1 MISLAI
7 VLTSLAVSALF
18 LLLLPVLRAHRAL
31 PGRAGYDAAVY
42 RDQLKE
48 LERDVARGLIGEAEA
63 QSARLEIERR
73 LLAAANAAPDGTL
86 AARRSPALAL
96 LVVLLVAG
104 GATGLYWTLGAP
116 GVPDMPFALR
126 VAEHTGPGGDA
137 GAAPEVAK
145 MAAALAE
152 KLRRDP
158 NNREGWRIYART
170 LAGIGNWQ
178 GSADA
183 FRNLIALGGASAEEY
198 ADYGEMQ
205 VLAAEGAVT
214 PAAHEAFD
222 QAVKADPGNILARFY
237 LATADAQAGRGRPA
251 IDAWVKLAGETSDAD
266 MRGEIARRVA
276 ETAKLSGI
284 TAPPL
289 PPVPAANDGPGQD
302 QLAAAAGLSEAERA
316 NMINGMVAQLAAKLE
331 ANPNDVDGWLRLG
344 RSYAVLG
351 EHDKSAAAFERAATL
366 KPNDATVLLAGVEA
380 LMQGQ
385 KPDAPIPQRA
395 VDLLRRAETADPKRP
410 DTLWYLGIAEAQAGH
425 VEAAQGYWRRVL
437 DLLPP
442 DSPDRK
448 MVTDA
453 IENVKKH

>member
-1 MISLAI
+1 LISLAI

-137 GAAPEVAK
+137 GAAPE
-145 MAAALAE
+145 
-152 KLRRDP
+152 
-158 NNREGWRIYART
+158 
-170 LAGIGNWQ
+170 
-178 GSADA
+178 
-183 FRNLIALGGASAEEY
+183 
-198 ADYGEMQ
+198 
-205 VLAAEGAVT
+205 
-214 PAAHEAFD
+214 AAHEAFD